1 MSNNKF
7 APQYFVVNGESK
19 EAPLLDTL
27 MDRSKE
33 AMKADGI
40 DIDKLSEKTNP
51 DPRFWEELD
60 AVFVSVRDKLC
71 AYLLQIT
78 QDYAALA
85 SLPLDNLTELAVV
98 VNAFQQ
104 DMDGASKKLLEI
116 RARHAGREHTVAD
129 DDYTLFIAV
138 FNDYAAM
145 GENVA
150 LAAAPV
156 IVEMTDFTLK
166 AQRLITEQEKAAGET
181 SKDVVTD
188 VEFKEVKND

>member
-7 APQYFVVNGESK
+7 APQYFVVNGDSK
-19 EAPLLDTL
+19 DAPLLDAM

-40 DIDKLSEKTNP
+40 DIDKLSEKANP

-98 VNAFQQ
+98 VQAFRQ
-104 DMDGASKKLLEI
+104 DMDSSSKKLLEI
-116 RARHAGREHTVAD
+116 RARHDGRSHIVAD
-129 DDYTLFIAV
+129 SDYTLFIAI

-166 AQRLITEQEKAAGET
+166 AQRLITQQEKANSET
-181 SKDVVTD
+181 NKEVVTD